1 LIGVKLKNDTMAVKL
16 EEYRGGKTRHTCPA
30 CGHRR
35 EFTRYVVVET
45 GEYVADHVGRCNRY
59 NKCGYH
65 YTTKQYFSDNPN
77 YTPPPFD
84 CTKIAVKEDNR
95 PVTFI
100 PQEHL
105 IKSMETAYSSN
116 NFYWWLETNFGKQA
130 AEEAFLKYMIGTSN
144 CIWPGA
150 TEYWQIDIN
159 HNIRQCK
166 MIQYNSLT
174 GKRDRNL
181 GVRFMGKKLLS
192 NEDARLDQCFFGE
205 HQLSEHPEK
214 TIAVVEGESAAV
226 VCSIAY
232 PEMTWIATGG
242 IYGCKWTTC
251 PETVCKP
258 LENRNVVLFPDLGST
273 DEWKQ
278 FAEKVSKRINCHIVV
293 SEDLEAIATDS
304 DRHNG
309 LDIADFITRK
319 YS

>member
-1 LIGVKLKNDTMAVKL
+1 MAVKL

-45 GEYVADHVGRCNRY
+45 GDYVADHVGRCNRY

-65 YTTKQYFSDNPN
+65 YTPKQHFADNPN
-77 YTPPPFD
+77 YVPPPFD
-84 CTKIAVKEDNR
+84 YTKIVIAEDNR

-100 PQEHL
+100 PQKHL
-105 IKSMETAYSSN
+105 IESMEKPYSSN
-116 NFYWWLETNFGKQA
+116 NLYWWLETNFGKQA
-130 AEEAFLKYMIGTSN
+130 AHEAFLKYMIGTSSN
-144 CIWPGA
+144 TWPGA
-150 TEYWQIDIN
+150 TQYWQIDIK

-166 MIQYNSLT
+166 MIQYNAFT
-174 GKRDRNL
+174 GKRDQEL
-181 GVRFMGKKLLS
+181 EVRFLGKKLIGDY
-192 NEDARLDQCFFGE
+192 DARLEQVFFGE
-205 HQLSEHPEK
+205 HLLSEHPEQ
-214 TIAVVEGESAAV
+214 TIALVEGEKTAV
-226 VCSIAY
+226 ICSITY
-232 PEMTWIATGG
+232 PEMTWIASGG
-242 IYGCKWTTC
+242 MYGCKWTNS

-278 FAEKVSKRINCHIVV
+278 FAEKVSRHINCHIVV
-293 SEDLEAIATDS
+293 SEDLEAIATDA

-319 YS
+319 HS